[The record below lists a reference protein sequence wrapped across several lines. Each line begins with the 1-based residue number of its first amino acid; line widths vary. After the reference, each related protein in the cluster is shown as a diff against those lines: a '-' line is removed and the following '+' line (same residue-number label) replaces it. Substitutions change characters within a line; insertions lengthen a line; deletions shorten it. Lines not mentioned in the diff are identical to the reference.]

1 MRRLI
6 VSALAIAALLINAAS
21 ASAVQ
26 RHVHSINTPGG
37 SHPIA
42 GGVSLHAPCT
52 AFLNFHN
59 NVHLGVFAAGKNP
72 NTITVQFIPGE
83 FC

>member
-1 MRRLI
+1 MRR
-6 VSALAIAALLINAAS
+6 VALLLVVAAVLGLSATSANA
-21 ASAVQ
+21 VP
-26 RHVHSINTPGG
+26 RHVHNLATSSGQ

-59 NVHLGVFAAGKNP
+59 NVHLDVFAAGKNP
-72 NTITVQFIPGE
+72 HSLTPTFIAGE
-83 FC
+83 C